1 MKVYVSWASVKE
13 ADSAALKLGEWA
25 NSLDPKEDKDL
36 IENLQLKTT
45 LPEYE
50 EYLSIQADAPQYD
63 RINQDILAVS
73 ITTPKLD
80 RTVKYQ
86 LSKRLAGAGK
96 LSVALAV
103 KSHLLKTFEGEWEYK
118 NEKPEGNVTIVGL
131 PGIHQFLETLQQ
143 AAAVMGSPFPPCFSK
158 TEVLRLPNNTKEVLD
173 AAAVN
178 SEEAV
183 KNKFVKALTGWH
195 PTASASRDNLLAVS
209 YGMLMGWENKN
220 DDTL

>member
-13 ADSAALKLGEWA
+13 AEKSALKLGEWV
-25 NSLDPKEDKDL
+25 NGLKQKEDKDL
-36 IENLQLKTT
+36 IESLNLANTM
-45 LPEYE
+45 PEYE

-73 ITTPKLD
+73 ISTPQLG

-103 KSHLLKTFEGEWEYK
+103 RSHLLKTFTGEWEYDL
-118 NEKPEGNVTIVGL
+118 EKPKGNVTLVGL
-131 PGIHQFLETLQQ
+131 PGIHQFMETLQQ
-143 AAAVMGSPFPPCFSK
+143 ATAVMGSPFPPCFSK
-158 TEVLRLPNNTKEVLD
+158 TELLRLPSNTKEVLD

-178 SEEAV
+178 SEDDV
-183 KNKFVKALTGWH
+183 KEKYVKVLTGWH
-195 PTASASRDNLLAVS
+195 PASSASRDNLVAVS
-209 YGMLMGWENKN
+209 YGMLMGWETKN
-220 DDTL
+220 DDTF

>member
-13 ADSAALKLGEWA
+13 ADSAALKLSEWA
-25 NSLDPKEDKDL
+25 DSLDPKEDKDL

-50 EYLSIQADAPQYD
+50 EYLGIQADAPQYD

-118 NEKPEGNVTIVGL
+118 NES
-131 PGIHQFLETLQQ
+131 QRET
-143 AAAVMGSPFPPCFSK
+143 
-158 TEVLRLPNNTKEVLD
+158 
-173 AAAVN
+173 
-178 SEEAV
+178 
-183 KNKFVKALTGWH
+183 
-195 PTASASRDNLLAVS
+195 
-209 YGMLMGWENKN
+209 
-220 DDTL
+220 